1 MAFNFGQEKRNRQ
14 SAVEN
19 SLFRQRL
26 RIVEH
31 QNHEVMEQTAKVFN
45 AIERDN
51 RTLQARIKQDNRNL
65 AEKTA
70 QVVHKLERDNRRL
83 QAQIKELRSDKDE
96 MLALRKELRSDK
108 DEMLALRADNELL
121 KTQIAQINALLLG
134 TDDMA
139 SK

>member
-96 MLALRKELRSDK
+96 MLALR
-108 DEMLALRADNELL
+108 ADNELL